1 MAVQLEYFKR
11 FIFNY
16 KFFIFRVLYFEILY
30 SLRYLEFGSHLSTS
44 KHKIATDTVPCVY
57 YFLYKI
63 SKFIKKNKINNII
76 ELGSGFGRVVN
87 FLADNTNAKIIG
99 FELDKKIFKKSV
111 KLKNK
116 KVTLFN
122 KNILDLNFSKNQA
135 DCYIMIDPLKK
146 EKDTIKL
153 QRKIIDAN
161 KNKKKLY
168 IIMVNINKKLINKK
182 LKIINTINGN
192 EDNSGAKGSITFL
205 VNC

>member
-1 MAVQLEYFKR
+1 M
-11 FIFNY
+11 
-16 KFFIFRVLYFEILY
+16 
-30 SLRYLEFGSHLSTS
+30 
-44 KHKIATDTVPCVY
+44 
-57 YFLYKI
+57 
-63 SKFIKKNKINNII
+63 
-76 ELGSGFGRVVN
+76 GSGFGRVVN
-87 FLADNTNAKIIG
+87 FLANNTNAKIIG
-99 FELDKKIFKKSV
+99 FELDKKVFKKSV

-122 KNILDLNFSKNQA
+122 KNILDLDFSKNQA
-135 DCYIMIDPLKK
+135 DYYIMIDPLKK
-146 EKDTIKL
+146 EKDIIKL

-192 EDNSGAKGSITFL
+192 EDNSGAKGLITFL

>member
-1 MAVQLEYFKR
+1 MFKKLFFIPQLLSKYRRK
-11 FIFNY
+11 
-16 KFFIFRVLYFEILY
+16 IFRVTIFEIYYSILKRRLY
-30 SLRYLEFGSHLSTS
+30 Y
-44 KHKIATDTVPCVY
+44 KIQNHPERADSMPCPY

-63 SKFIKKNKINNII
+63 SKFIKKNKFYNII
-76 ELGSGFGRVVN
+76 EFVSGFGRVTN
-87 FLADNTNAKIIG
+87 FLADNTNAKITG
-99 FELDKKIFKKSV
+99 FELNKKVFNKSV

-135 DCYIMIDPLKK
+135 DCYIMIAPLKK

-153 QRKIIDAN
+153 QRKIIEAHI
-161 KNKKKLY
+161 NKKKLY

-205 VNC
+205 ANC

>member
-1 MAVQLEYFKR
+1 MNHYWIGLWLWE
-11 FIFNY
+11 
-16 KFFIFRVLYFEILY
+16 
-30 SLRYLEFGSHLSTS
+30 
-44 KHKIATDTVPCVY
+44 
-57 YFLYKI
+57 
-63 SKFIKKNKINNII
+63 
-76 ELGSGFGRVVN
+76 VVN

-161 KNKKKLY
+161 KNKKVMVMNKYLY
-168 IIMVNINKKLINKK
+168 IYWIENLCRFLSNRKLMPISFLNFQQCSK
-182 LKIINTINGN
+182 L
-192 EDNSGAKGSITFL
+192 NSS
-205 VNC
+205 

>member
-1 MAVQLEYFKR
+1 M
-11 FIFNY
+11 
-16 KFFIFRVLYFEILY
+16 
-30 SLRYLEFGSHLSTS
+30 
-44 KHKIATDTVPCVY
+44 
-57 YFLYKI
+57 
-63 SKFIKKNKINNII
+63 
-76 ELGSGFGRVVN
+76 
-87 FLADNTNAKIIG
+87 
-99 FELDKKIFKKSV
+99 
-111 KLKNK
+111 
-116 KVTLFN
+116 TLFN
-122 KNILDLNFSKNQA
+122 KNILDLDFSKNQA

>member
-1 MAVQLEYFKR
+1 MAVKLEYFKR

-44 KHKIATDTVPCVY
+44 KHKIAADTVPCIY

-63 SKFIKKNKINNII
+63 SKFIKKNKIYNII
-76 ELGSGFGRVVN
+76 ELGSGFGRVTN
-87 FLADNTNAKIIG
+87 FLADNTNAKITG
-99 FELDKKIFKKSV
+99 FELDKKVFKKSV